1 LGQRAFSNGLTLL
14 LGAVEPL
21 ERRQGETFLNW
32 IALRAMN
39 KLVSMYHSMTP
50 ERPTRSELGNQV
62 TEWSQ
67 KLNVCQN
74 QRISRA
80 LCNNNGQQIHQFPN
94 PDLTFSLFG
103 SNWLQRVA
111 GCPVVFVILST

>member
-1 LGQRAFSNGLTLL
+1 
-14 LGAVEPL
+14 
-21 ERRQGETFLNW
+21 
-32 IALRAMN
+32 
-39 KLVSMYHSMTP
+39 MYHSMTP
-50 ERPTRSELGNQV
+50 ERPPRGELGNQV